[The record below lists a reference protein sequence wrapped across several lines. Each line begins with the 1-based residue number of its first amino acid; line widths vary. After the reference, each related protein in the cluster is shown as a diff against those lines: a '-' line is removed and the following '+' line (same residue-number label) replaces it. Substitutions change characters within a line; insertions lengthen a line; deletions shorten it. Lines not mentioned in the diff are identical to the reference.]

1 MGRTSSALASILAL
15 ALSGSSRAAEP
26 THLEQGAAHFRA
38 GRYDEALVELKVA
51 ARLNEGKE
59 AQWYVAAVL
68 QKLSRTEEALE
79 AFGLAEAQAPKA
91 EDALLDYY
99 RALACY
105 DAQLLHCA
113 DRLLEKVERE
123 AGPKVSGQAKE
134 LRARMK
140 PVLAEVP
147 PRDAIDVLIA
157 RATSAKGAGR
167 DFAAAAFAREAREL
181 SNRLP
186 DHHRAHDLEA
196 FEGKAR

>member
-1 MGRTSSALASILAL
+1 MGRTSRALASILAF
-15 ALSGSSRAAEP
+15 ALSGSARAAEP

-51 ARLNEGKE
+51 TRLNEGKE

-79 AFGLAEAQAPKA
+79 AFGRAEAEAPKA

-123 AGPKVSGQAKE
+123 AGPKVSGQAKQ

-140 PVLAEVP
+140 PVLAQPP
-147 PRDAIDVLIA
+147 PRDAIDVLTA
-157 RATSAKGAGR
+157 RATSARGASR
-167 DFAAAAFAREAREL
+167 DFAAAAFEREAKEL
-181 SNRLP
+181 TQ
-186 DHHRAHDLEA
+186 AI
-196 FEGKAR
+196 EGKAR